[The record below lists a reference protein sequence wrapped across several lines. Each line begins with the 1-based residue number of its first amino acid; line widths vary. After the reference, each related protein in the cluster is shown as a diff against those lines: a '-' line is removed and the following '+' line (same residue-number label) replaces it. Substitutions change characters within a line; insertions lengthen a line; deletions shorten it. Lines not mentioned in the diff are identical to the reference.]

1 MYEYIIGSGSQDGR
15 ILFKKLKKKDKI
27 IKIYRN
33 RLIINNKKYVFNPQ
47 NKKIYIKLFERYK
60 PKKIY
65 YFFTFH
71 LPESKRNKNNINFD
85 KYFKFNFV
93 IFKIILNSI
102 VGLNLNPK
110 IFYSS
115 SSFIYNGYIK
125 KKINEKTLP
134 KPNCEYGITKLLAM
148 NLINY
153 YREKHKLFI
162 ITGIL
167 FNHESGYRNKN
178 FFIPYVIDKII
189 NNKTDI
195 INIKMGFRDWSD
207 AEDVV
212 RAIIFLMNKGKPENY
227 LICSGK
233 LLSTFQATELIK
245 KELKKKLEFNI
256 IPTKNIL
263 QISGSNK
270 KLLSLGFEFK
280 YTFNKMIKRLYT
292 KINE

>member
-1 MYEYIIGSGSQDGR
+1 
-15 ILFKKLKKKDKI
+15 
-27 IKIYRN
+27 
-33 RLIINNKKYVFNPQ
+33 
-47 NKKIYIKLFERYK
+47 
-60 PKKIY
+60 
-65 YFFTFH
+65 
-71 LPESKRNKNNINFD
+71 
-85 KYFKFNFV
+85 
-93 IFKIILNSI
+93 
-102 VGLNLNPK
+102 
-110 IFYSS
+110 
-115 SSFIYNGYIK
+115 
-125 KKINEKTLP
+125 
-134 KPNCEYGITKLLAM
+134 M

-178 FFIPYVIDKII
+178 FFIPYVIDKIK

-212 RAIIFLMNKGKPENY
+212 RAVIFLMNKGKPENY

-233 LLSTFQATELIK
+233 LLSTVQATELIK

>member
-1 MYEYIIGSGSQDGR
+1 
-15 ILFKKLKKKDKI
+15 
-27 IKIYRN
+27 
-33 RLIINNKKYVFNPQ
+33 
-47 NKKIYIKLFERYK
+47 
-60 PKKIY
+60 
-65 YFFTFH
+65 
-71 LPESKRNKNNINFD
+71 
-85 KYFKFNFV
+85 
-93 IFKIILNSI
+93 
-102 VGLNLNPK
+102 
-110 IFYSS
+110 
-115 SSFIYNGYIK
+115 
-125 KKINEKTLP
+125 
-134 KPNCEYGITKLLAM
+134 
-148 NLINY
+148 
-153 YREKHKLFI
+153 
-162 ITGIL
+162 
-167 FNHESGYRNKN
+167 
-178 FFIPYVIDKII
+178 
-189 NNKTDI
+189 
-195 INIKMGFRDWSD
+195 MGFRDWSD